1 VYEVDMLH
9 RAEQGAIR
17 KLQLRI
23 LSLRPYL
30 QCFLILMYIIP
41 FISTIYFLSAS
52 SSQHTVLSTQL
63 HTTNTQLSTFKSQSP
78 KLLTSTM
85 GLIKTAIMTGGGIYA
100 VDKLAKS
107 VPLPFP
113 FAYPLIPTY

>member
-1 VYEVDMLH
+1 
-9 RAEQGAIR
+9 
-17 KLQLRI
+17 
-23 LSLRPYL
+23 
-30 QCFLILMYIIP
+30 
-41 FISTIYFLSAS
+41 
-52 SSQHTVLSTQL
+52 
-63 HTTNTQLSTFKSQSP
+63 
-78 KLLTSTM
+78 M

>member
-1 VYEVDMLH
+1 
-9 RAEQGAIR
+9 
-17 KLQLRI
+17 
-23 LSLRPYL
+23 
-30 QCFLILMYIIP
+30 MYIIP

-63 HTTNTQLSTFKSQSP
+63 HTTNTQLSTFKSQSQSH
-78 KLLTSTM
+78 KLPTSAM

>member
-1 VYEVDMLH
+1 MSVPAVLPDSYVYNILH
-9 RAEQGAIR
+9 FHH
-17 KLQLRI
+17 LFS
-23 LSLRPYL
+23 LS
-30 QCFLILMYIIP
+30 II
-41 FISTIYFLSAS
+41 FTTHS
-52 SSQHTVLSTQL
+52 SLNTTPH
-63 HTTNTQLSTFKSQSP
+63 TNTQLSTFKSQSP

>member
-1 VYEVDMLH
+1 MSVPAMLPDSYVYNILH
-9 RAEQGAIR
+9 FHH
-17 KLQLRI
+17 LFS
-23 LSLRPYL
+23 LS
-30 QCFLILMYIIP
+30 II
-41 FISTIYFLSAS
+41 FTTHS
-52 SSQHTVLSTQL
+52 SLNTTPH
-63 HTTNTQLSTFKSQSP
+63 TNTQLSTFKSQSQYQSP
-78 KLLTSTM
+78 KLPTSTM